1 MEQAWAKINT
11 LKFNLR
17 CVWRDFECFRQ
28 VCDDVCH
35 GAQSILY
42 WVWETCPFCAGK
54 SRWFLSRRNRL
65 RQKKFQLAEGG
76 SANWNFCAISI
87 FDLIASKELADPIG
101 RSEFR
106 FEAEEGFFF
115 RIGAKERDH
124 FGTERR
130 QAMLGPTED
139 GFRDLLEKTDSM
151 VDQKTQSPCAV

>member
-1 MEQAWAKINT
+1 MTSVTERSQFFTEFEKLVHSVPEKVGGFCQDAT
-11 LKFNLR
+11 
-17 CVWRDFECFRQ
+17 DF
-28 VCDDVCH
+28 
-35 GAQSILY
+35 AI
-42 WVWETCPFCAGK
+42 PP
-54 SRWFLSRRNRL
+54 
-65 RQKKFQLAEGG
+65 